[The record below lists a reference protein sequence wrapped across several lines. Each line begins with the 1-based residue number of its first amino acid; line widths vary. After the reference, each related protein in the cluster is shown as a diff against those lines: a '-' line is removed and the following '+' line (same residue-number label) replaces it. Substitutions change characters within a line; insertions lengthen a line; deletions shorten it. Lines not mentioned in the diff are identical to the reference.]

1 MELSDEEILAQL
13 NALSELIKS
22 RKRKPRKPQQTTEEI
37 VEPQE
42 VPQLIK
48 QEEPTEPKKRGRPK
62 IVKETPTE
70 PDEIKKRGR
79 PMTPWRHGENGKY
92 NRKCLDQK
100 YYIKYWHEHYKKEYT
115 CEICGKCLTCIG
127 GALHAHRRT
136 MHCQLAKL
144 KKEKEQEQSN

>member
-1 MELSDEEILAQL
+1 MEFSDEEIFAQL

-22 RKRKPRKPQQTTEEI
+22 RKRKPRKPKETTETIEEI
-37 VEPQE
+37 IEPQE
-42 VPQLIK
+42 VK
-48 QEEPTEPKKRGRPK
+48 QEEPTEPKKKGRPK
-62 IVKETPTE
+62 IVKEASLE
-70 PDEIKKRGR
+70 PEEPKKRGR
-79 PMTPWRHGENGKY
+79 PMTPWRHGDNGKY
-92 NRKCLDQK
+92 NRKCLDQQ

>member
-22 RKRKPRKPQQTTEEI
+22 RKRKPRKPRETTEIIDEVI
-37 VEPQE
+37 EPQE
-42 VPQLIK
+42 FK
-48 QEEPTEPKKRGRPK
+48 PTEPKKKGRPK
-62 IVKETPTE
+62 IVKEDSTE
-70 PDEIKKRGR
+70 PEEPKKRGR

-92 NRKCLDQK
+92 NRKCLDQQ
-100 YYIKYWHEHYKKEYT
+100 YYIKYYHEHYKKEYT

-144 KKEKEQEQSN
+144 KKEKEQEQTN